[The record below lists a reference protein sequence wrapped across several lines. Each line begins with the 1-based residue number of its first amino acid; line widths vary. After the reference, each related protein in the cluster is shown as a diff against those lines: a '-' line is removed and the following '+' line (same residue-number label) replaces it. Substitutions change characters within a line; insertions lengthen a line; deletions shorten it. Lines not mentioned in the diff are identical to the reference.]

1 MQGKLRDYPCG
12 IAVQCRL
19 GHSRHGGVV
28 SVRAVGVNETGGTH
42 GIPVPLGGVF
52 VRQGPCG
59 VRAHACTSA
68 SLKASAPR
76 RPLFRWTGNSLRFF
90 SASTD
95 ANKKHVT
102 AVLFPR

>member
-52 VRQGPCG
+52 VRQGPRTVRSTATHVHQRFSES
-59 VRAHACTSA
+59 VRAA
-68 SLKASAPR
+68 SSVVQMDRKFLAF
-76 RPLFRWTGNSLRFF
+76 LLCIN
-90 SASTD
+90 
-95 ANKKHVT
+95 
-102 AVLFPR
+102 